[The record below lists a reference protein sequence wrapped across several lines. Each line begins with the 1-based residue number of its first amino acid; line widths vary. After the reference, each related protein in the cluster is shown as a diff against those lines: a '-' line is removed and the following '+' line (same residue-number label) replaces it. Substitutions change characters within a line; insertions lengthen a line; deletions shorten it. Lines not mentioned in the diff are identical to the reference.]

1 VNEAVRTRIGGH
13 VVVDALEALGAET
26 AFGLPGVHALGVWE
40 ALRGSSIRYVGF
52 RTELNAA
59 FAADGYARAGG
70 KPAALLLSTGPGA
83 LNSLTGLME
92 ASSAHVP
99 LVAIASQIPRD
110 LIGRGRGYLH
120 ELRDQRASFEPIVKW
135 SARARSAE
143 DVPELLAEAWQRAQ
157 TPPSGPVFLEIPVD
171 VLTGETDVRANGL
184 DGAPRAP
191 VVPDSSRLDEAARL
205 LAGAERPL
213 VWAGSGVLRSGAWDE
228 LRGVAETLR
237 APVVTS
243 YMGKGAFPE
252 DHELSAGSG
261 CDEPA
266 FRELVEDA
274 DAVLVVGSELGAET
288 TQQYTLRYAGQLV
301 QIDADEERIGATYPA
316 LGLVGDARAAL
327 SALHERLP
335 KRESDGRAEERA
347 RAVRD
352 RIASGLDEQGRELE
366 RGLLESIRGALPR
379 DAVAGW
385 DMTILAYWAGAHFP
399 ALSPRAFLYP
409 LGSGT
414 LGYAWPAALGAAV
427 ALERPTLAVVGDGGF
442 LYGVQELATARQYG
456 LPTTLLLVDD
466 GGYGILREY
475 QRDAYGETFAV
486 DLEQPD
492 FPELARSF
500 GVPVES
506 ATPDVLGDA
515 LDRAFATGGPA
526 VVHLPARLEMWTPTP

>member
-1 VNEAVRTRIGGH
+1 VSEAVRTRIGGH

-26 AFGLPGVHALGVWE
+26 AFGLPGVHALGIWE
-40 ALRGSSIRYVGF
+40 ALRESSIRYVGF

-135 SARARSAE
+135 SARARSAAE
-143 DVPELLAEAWQRAQ
+143 VPELLAEAWQRAQ
-157 TPPSGPVFLEIPVD
+157 RAPSGPVFVEIPVD
-171 VLTGETDVRANGL
+171 VLTGETDTQAAGL
-184 DGAPRAP
+184 DGRPPTPA
-191 VVPDSSRLDEAARL
+191 VPASDRLDDAARI

-213 VWAGSGVLRSGAWDE
+213 VWAGSGVLRSGAWEE
-228 LRGVAETLR
+228 LRAVAEALR

-252 DHELSAGSG
+252 DDVLSAGSA
-261 CDEPA
+261 CDEAA
-266 FRELVEDA
+266 FGELVADA

-288 TQQYTLRYAGQLV
+288 TQQYRLQFGGQLV
-301 QIDADEERIGATYPA
+301 QIDADEDRIGATFDA
-316 LGLVGDARAAL
+316 LGLVGDARATLAAL
-327 SALHERLP
+327 AERLP
-335 KRESDGRAEERA
+335 RREPDGRAEERA
-347 RAVRD
+347 RAVRE
-352 RIASGLDEQGRELE
+352 RIGSGLDEQGRELE
-366 RGLLESIRGALPR
+366 RDLLAAVR
-379 DAVAGW
+379 DAVPRETAIGW

-399 ALSPRAFLYP
+399 ALDPRRFLYP

-427 ALERPTLAVVGDGGF
+427 SLGRPTLAVVGDGGF
-442 LYGVQELATARQYG
+442 LYGVQELATARQHD

-500 GVPVES
+500 GVPVETT
-506 ATPDVLGDA
+506 TPDALGDA
-515 LDRAFATGGPA
+515 LARALATGGPA
-526 VVHLPARLEMWTPTP
+526 VVHLPARLEMWTPTA

>member
-1 VNEAVRTRIGGH
+1 VSEAVRTRIGGH
-13 VVVDALEALGAET
+13 VVVDALETLGAET
-26 AFGLPGVHALGVWE
+26 AFGLPGVHALGIWE
-40 ALRGSSIRYVGF
+40 ALRESSIRYVGF

-70 KPAALLLSTGPGA
+70 RPAALLLSTGPGA

-120 ELRDQRASFEPIVKW
+120 ELRDQRASFTPIVKW
-135 SARARSAE
+135 SARARSAG

-157 TPPSGPVFLEIPVD
+157 AAPSGPVFVEIPVD
-171 VLTGETDVRANGL
+171 VLTGETDTQATGL
-184 DGAPRAP
+184 DGKPPAP
-191 VVPDSSRLDEAARL
+191 VVPASDSLDEAARL
-205 LAGAERPL
+205 LADAERPL
-213 VWAGSGVLRSGAWDE
+213 VWAGSGVLRSGAWEE
-228 LRGVAETLR
+228 LRAVAEALR

-252 DHELSAGSG
+252 DDDLSAGSA
-261 CDEPA
+261 CDEAA
-266 FRELVEDA
+266 FGELVADA
-274 DAVLVVGSELGAET
+274 DAILVVGSELGAET
-288 TQQYTLRYAGQLV
+288 TQQYRLQFGGELV
-301 QIDADEERIGATYPA
+301 QIDADEERIGATFAA
-316 LGLVGDARAAL
+316 LGLVGDAQATLAAL
-327 SALHERLP
+327 AERLP
-335 KRESDGRAEERA
+335 RREPDGRAEERA
-347 RAVRD
+347 RAVRE

-366 RGLLESIRGALPR
+366 RGLLATVREAVPR
-379 DAVAGW
+379 ETAIGW

-399 ALSPRAFLYP
+399 ALDPRRFLYP

-427 ALERPTLAVVGDGGF
+427 ALGQPTLAVVGDGGF
-442 LYGVQELATARQYG
+442 LYGVQELATARQHD

-475 QRDAYGETFAV
+475 QREAYGETFAV
-486 DLEQPD
+486 DLAQPD

-500 GVPVES
+500 GIPVES
-506 ATPDVLGDA
+506 TTPDTLGEALVRA
-515 LDRAFATGGPA
+515 LDTAGPA
-526 VVHLPARLEMWTPTP
+526 VVHLPARLEMWTPTA